1 MKLLVLGGTLFLSRA
16 VAAEAVA
23 RGHDVTCAARGHSG
37 AVPTG
42 AEHAVLDR
50 AEPDWS
56 ALEGDWDAVVDVAR
70 SPGWVRDA
78 LDHLVDR
85 VPHWVFV
92 STISVYADHTTLHGT
107 PATLPLLDPVGDD
120 VEQDTPEAYGGAKVA
135 CEQLV
140 RRRASSSLVVRPGLI
155 VGPGDPTG
163 RFSYWPERLA
173 EGGDVLA
180 PDHPERDVQLIDVRD
195 LATFLVDAAEQR
207 LEGVLDATG
216 RVTGIGEVLE
226 EVQRG
231 VEGHGP
237 GSRATL
243 FWAAPAFLRRHHVQP
258 WSGPR
263 SLPLWLP
270 EEMSGMLTHDVS
282 EAFDAGLRTRP
293 ISETAADTLTW
304 LRSEQGRVTVTGMT
318 RAEEQELLDDWHT
331 IDQ

>member
-23 RGHDVTCAARGHSG
+23 RGHDVTCAARGLSG

-42 AEHAVLDR
+42 ATHVVLDR

-56 ALEGDWDAVVDVAR
+56 VLEGEWDAVVDVAR
-70 SPGWVRDA
+70 TPGWVRDA
-78 LDHLVDR
+78 LDHLAAR
-85 VPHWVFV
+85 APHWVFV
-92 STISVYADHTTLHGT
+92 STISVYADHTTPHGT
-107 PATLPLLDPVGDD
+107 PETLPLLDPVGDH

-140 RRRASSSLVVRPGLI
+140 RERASSSLVVRPGLI

-207 LEGVLDATG
+207 LEGVLDVTG
-216 RVTGIGEVLE
+216 RVTALGEVLE

-231 VEGHGP
+231 VAGHGP

-243 FWAAPAFLRRHHVQP
+243 YWAAPAFLRRHQVQP

-270 EEMSGMLTHDVS
+270 REMSGMLTHDAS
-282 EAFDAGLRTRP
+282 AAYDAGLRTRP
-293 ISETAADTLTW
+293 VSETAADTLTW
-304 LRSEQGRVTVTGMT
+304 LRSEEGRVTVTGMT

>member
-16 VAAEAVA
+16 VAAEAAA
-23 RGHDVTCAARGHSG
+23 RGHEVTCAARGHSG
-37 AVPTG
+37 GVPEG
-42 AEHAVLDR
+42 ATLVTLDR

-56 ALEGDWDAVVDVAR
+56 ALQGDWDAVVDVAG

-78 LDHLVDR
+78 LDHLADR

-92 STISVYADHTTLHGT
+92 STISVYADHATLHGT
-107 PATLPLLDPVGDD
+107 PATLPLLDPVGDA

-140 RRRASSSLVVRPGLI
+140 RQRATTSLVVRPGLI

-195 LATFLVDAAEQR
+195 LATFLVDGAEQR
-207 LEGVLDATG
+207 REGVLDATG
-216 RVTGIGEVLE
+216 RVTGLGEVLE

-243 FWAAPAFLRRHHVQP
+243 YWAAPAFLRRHHVQP

-270 EEMSGMLTHDVS
+270 EAMSGMLTHDVS
-282 EAFDAGLRTRP
+282 EAFAAGLRTRP

-331 IDQ
+331 IE